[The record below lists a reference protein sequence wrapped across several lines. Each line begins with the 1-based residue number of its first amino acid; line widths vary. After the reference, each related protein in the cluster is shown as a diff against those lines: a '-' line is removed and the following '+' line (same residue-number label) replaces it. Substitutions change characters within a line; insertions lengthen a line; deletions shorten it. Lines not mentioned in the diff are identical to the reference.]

1 VKRNKDMRRRAITCK
16 TVLYS
21 LLLALFGTIVLPACQ
36 TDANSAKAPDFTLLN
51 LQNET
56 VSLSDFRGKVVI
68 LNFWATYCPPCRVE
82 IPDFIRLQDQYGK
95 DGLVV
100 LGISTDPNGDQIL
113 PRYVQAMEINYP
125 ILLATS
131 KVIEDYGNIYALP
144 VTFVVDRDH
153 KILKQYTGMVTQDEL
168 TPIVQKALGLPH

>member
-1 VKRNKDMRRRAITCK
+1 MRQQAATCK
-16 TVLYS
+16 TVLCS
-21 LLLALFGTIVLPACQ
+21 LLFGLFGAIILPACQ

-56 VSLSDFRGKVVI
+56 VSLSDFTGKVVI

-82 IPDFIRLQDQYGK
+82 IPDFIHLQDQYGK
-95 DGLVV
+95 EGLVV
-100 LGISTDPNGDQIL
+100 IGISTDQNGEQIL
-113 PRYVQAMEINYP
+113 PGYVHAMKINYP

-144 VTFVVDRDH
+144 VTFVIDRDH
-153 KILKQYTGMVTQDEL
+153 RILKQYTGMVTQDEL
-168 TPIVQKALGLPH
+168 APVVQKALGLPH

>member
-1 VKRNKDMRRRAITCK
+1 MRRRAITCRIA
-16 TVLYS
+16 LCS
-21 LLLALFGTIVLPACQ
+21 LLFGLVGTIMLPACQ
-36 TDANSAKAPDFTLLN
+36 TDANSGKAPDFTLLN

-82 IPDFIRLQDQYGK
+82 IPDFIRLQNQHGK

-100 LGISTDPNGDQIL
+100 LGISTDPNGSQVL
-113 PRYVQAMEINYP
+113 PRFVQAMEINYP
-125 ILLATS
+125 VLLATS

-144 VTFVVDRDH
+144 VTFVMDRDH
-153 KILKQYTGMVTQDEL
+153 KILKQYTGMVTQEEL
-168 TPIVQKALGLPH
+168 TPIVREALGLTR